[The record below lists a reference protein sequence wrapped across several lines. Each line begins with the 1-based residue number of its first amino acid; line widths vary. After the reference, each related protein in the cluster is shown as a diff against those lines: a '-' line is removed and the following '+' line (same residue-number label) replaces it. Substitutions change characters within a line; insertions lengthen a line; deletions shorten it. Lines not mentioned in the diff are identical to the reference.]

1 MDALVSVAR
10 DAAPSVAF
18 LRAQIPPAHPTAA
31 VLGDER
37 LGSGVAVDAQHVLT
51 AHYLVMGASHIELRG
66 GDGRERPVDHVTLD
80 HDTGLALLRT
90 GGPPLRPVTPRADP
104 AAPGLPVFLL
114 SSTSEGGCKGASG
127 HISAVMP
134 FEAFWEYMLDRAIL
148 TTVVNPGLA
157 GAPLLDPHGRFV
169 GLVSLGLA
177 SVGRYSLAIPAELYV
192 DHRAELE
199 RGQPTSARLPHAWV
213 GFFPQAHDGGLVVTG
228 VVPDGPA
235 DRAGVERGDFIVSVD
250 GQGVVTLRELYV
262 ALRHHAPGEHVRL
275 QLLRNGALRAC
286 EVLAGDRYEF
296 YK

>member
-1 MDALVSVAR
+1 MDAPISIAR
-10 DAAPSVAF
+10 GVAPSVAF
-18 LRAQIPPAHPTAA
+18 LRAQIPANHPTAA

-37 LGSGVAVDAQHVLT
+37 LGCAVAVDTHHVLT
-51 AHYLVMGASHIELRG
+51 AHYLVMGATQIELQG
-66 GDGRERPVDHVTLD
+66 GDGRAREVESATLD

-90 GGPPLRPVTPRADP
+90 GGAALDPVVPREHP
-104 AAPGLPVFLL
+104 AEPGLPVFVL
-114 SSTSEGGCKGASG
+114 SKSGEGECKGASG
-127 HISAVMP
+127 HVSAVMP
-134 FEAFWEYMLDRAIL
+134 FEAFWEYMLDRAIV
-148 TTVVNPGLA
+148 TTLVNPGLA
-157 GAPLLDPHGRFV
+157 GAPLFDPGGRLV

-192 DHRAELE
+192 QQRAELE
-199 RGQPTSARLPHAWV
+199 HGRPASARAPHAWV

-235 DRAGVERGDFIVSVD
+235 DHAGVERGDFIVSVD

-262 ALRHHAPGEHVRL
+262 ALRRHTPGERVHL
-275 QLLRNGALRAC
+275 QLLRDGTLRAC